1 MSDVFRQGLELS
13 VIGFAVVFGVLSV
26 MAVVVSLLK
35 RLDDRWQAAEAE
47 QKAAALTREPTIDD
61 VRGDG
66 DAHRRLALGCS
77 ALVTLLVIAFWVV
90 RVVWLGA
97 D

>member
-1 MSDVFRQGLELS
+1 MKDVP
-13 VIGFAVVFGVLSV
+13 
-26 MAVVVSLLK
+26 
-35 RLDDRWQAAEAE
+35 AEADE
-47 QKAAALTREPTIDD
+47 EAPRDEDDEAGDEAQGPVDQMGIPMSREPTIDD